1 MSMEDL
7 DKAREAA
14 QELRDI
20 EAAAVRQAEE
30 YVEAVDGDRNEQAAA
45 EAAETAAQF
54 VEAQKA
60 TTDVEAE
67 TEGNFI

>member
-1 MSMEDL
+1 MSLEDL

-20 EAAAVRQAEE
+20 EAATVRQAEE

-45 EAAETAAQF
+45 EAAETAAMF
-54 VEAQKA
+54 VEAQKG

-67 TEGNFI
+67 TEGNFV